1 MSSRASRFRRSRAVT
16 TTGCAVLHG
25 SFVGPN
31 GSITDLTSSLNR
43 YGFVVES
50 SAAAAAV
57 SSLVDFHSS
66 IDL

>member
-1 MSSRASRFRRSRAVT
+1 
-16 TTGCAVLHG
+16 VLHG

-50 SAAAAAV
+50 SAAAAAAAAAAAV
-57 SSLVDFHSS
+57 SSLVDLHSS

>member
-1 MSSRASRFRRSRAVT
+1 VT

-57 SSLVDFHSS
+57 SSLVDLHSS

>member
-43 YGFVVES
+43 YGFVIES
-50 SAAAAAV
+50 SAAAV
-57 SSLVDFHSS
+57 SSLVDLHSS